1 MVALSLHRC
10 SQAFSSCN
18 EWGLH
23 FVMVHGLLSLW
34 SSDSRAQPLKLWHT
48 GIVAP
53 RHVESSQSRD
63 RICVPHID
71 RWILGHWTAR
81 EFCITVS
88 IVHTYRLPM
97 IHCVDTYRAYS
108 ANDTYSAMY
117 IQLIHVI
124 YIQLIHTVPMIHC
137 VDTYR
142 VPMIHV
148 SSASDTLEKEMATHS
163 ICLENS
169 RDGGVWLA
177 AVHGVANSQTG
188 LSNWARSTYSV
199 SYGIK

>member
-88 IVHTYRLPM
+88 IVHTYR
-97 IHCVDTYRAYS
+97 
-108 ANDTYSAMY
+108 
-117 IQLIHVI
+117 
-124 YIQLIHTVPMIHC
+124 VPMIHC

-148 SSASDTLEKEMATHS
+148 SNASDTLEKEMATHS

-169 RDGGVWLA
+169 RGGGVWWA